1 MTFFEILL
9 GLLLVAIVLLQ
20 VARRLGLPYPSML
33 ALAGVG
39 VAFLPGIPPIHIDPD
54 TALALFIA
62 PVLLDAAYDYPLD
75 AASRLWR
82 PLTIL
87 VLGAVLVTAATIAGI
102 GWWFANLPIAA
113 AIALGAI
120 VAPPDAAAATA
131 VANSVSLPRRTVAV
145 LKGESLL
152 NDATALL
159 LFNGA
164 LAVQTADG
172 SNGEIALHL
181 ALAVPGGLLLGVA
194 SGWLLQRVNRFVAGT
209 LGGNILQFV
218 GAFVV
223 WLVAEHLE
231 LSAVLA
237 VVASGVTIARS
248 AHRDTSPRVRVHSFA
263 VWTTVVFLLNVVA
276 FLLMGMQARVILGRL
291 PASELPGQLGIVGL
305 VVAGVVI
312 ARMLVVMAWNVA
324 SRRWAWVRGS
334 LEPPTVSQ
342 GVLVGWAGMRGL
354 LSLATAFALP
364 PNFPQRDMVVLAA
377 FAVVLAT
384 LVFQGLTLAPLIRL
398 LKLDRLEDPEEEVA
412 EARRRLTDT
421 ALTRLKDFP
430 DAKALHAT
438 FSAKQRAD
446 DDPDCAEWLDRQ
458 RDAMLAVVD
467 AQRHELDR
475 LRRDETIGTEVF
487 YQLQEELD
495 WRALTLVPEEE
506 KRIEEA

>member
-9 GLLLVAIVLLQ
+9 ALLLVAIVLLQ

-39 VAFLPGIPPIHIDPD
+39 VAFVPGVPPILIDPE

-62 PVLLDAAYDYPLD
+62 PILLDAAYDYPLD

-82 PLTIL
+82 PLAIM
-87 VLGAVLVTAATIAGI
+87 VLGAVLVTAATVAGI
-102 GWWFANLPIAA
+102 GWWMANLPVAA
-113 AIALGAI
+113 AIVLGAI

-164 LAVQTADG
+164 LAVQTAEG
-172 SNGEIALHL
+172 SGGEIALHL
-181 ALAVPGGLLLGVA
+181 ALAVPGGLLLGA
-194 SGWLLQRVNRFVAGT
+194 ACGWLIQRVNQFVAGT

-218 GAFVV
+218 TAFAV

-231 LSAVLA
+231 FSAVLA
-237 VVASGVTIARS
+237 VVACGVVIGQS
-248 AHRDTSPRVRVHSFA
+248 AHQNTSPRVRVHSFA
-263 VWTTVVFLLNVVA
+263 VWATVVFLLNVVA
-276 FLLMGMQARVILGRL
+276 FLLMGMQARLILGRL
-291 PASELPGQLGIVGL
+291 PASELPGQLGIVGA
-305 VVAGVVI
+305 VVAGVMV
-312 ARMLVVMAWNVA
+312 ARMLVVMTWDIA
-324 SRRWAWVRGS
+324 SRRWPAVRGS
-334 LEPPTVSQ
+334 LDAPTIGQ

-364 PNFPQRDMVVLAA
+364 SDFPQRDLVVLAA

-384 LVFQGLTLAPLIRL
+384 LVLQGLTLTPLIRL
-398 LKLDRLEDPEEEVA
+398 LGLDRLEDPAQELA
-412 EARRRLTDT
+412 EARHRLTDT

-430 DAKALHAT
+430 DAKALHET
-438 FSAKQRAD
+438 FSAKRAAD
-446 DDPDCAEWLDRQ
+446 DHPDKARWLDQQ

-475 LRRDETIGTEVF
+475 LLREETIGTEIF

-495 WRALTLVPEEE
+495 WRALTLLPEEE